1 MASEKT
7 IKKFLM
13 KARHASMLS
22 DFPRQK
28 LGAVM
33 VLGNKIITD
42 GYNTSKT
49 SPVQKEYNRYR
60 NFAYDTL
67 NNGGIHAEMMCLLR
81 TRYMTDIDWSRVCIY
96 IYREKKNGMVGLA
109 QPCEACMMALKER
122 GIKET
127 NIYYTTDEIPYRR
140 YA

>member
-1 MASEKT
+1 MNSRDKRYYSLAEKASSFSDY
-7 IKKFLM
+7 KKC
-13 KARHASMLS
+13 HI
-22 DFPRQK
+22 
-28 LGAVM
+28 GCIAVYKNR
-33 VLGNKIITD
+33 VIAV
-42 GYNTSKT
+42 GYNTNKT
-49 SPVQKEYNRYR
+49 SPLQAEYNKYR

-96 IYREKKNGMVGLA
+96 IYREKKDGMIGLA
-109 QPCEACMMALKER
+109 KPCEACLAALKER

>member
-13 KARHASMLS
+13 KARHASQLS

-49 SPVQKEYNRYR
+49 SPVQKEYNKYR

-96 IYREKKNGMVGLA
+96 IYREKKNGMIGLA
-109 QPCEACMMALKER
+109 QPCEACMAALKER
-122 GIKET
+122 GIKKT

>member
-13 KARHASMLS
+13 KARHASQLS

-42 GYNTSKT
+42 GYNTAKT
-49 SPVQKEYNRYR
+49 SPIQKEYNKYR
-60 NFAYDTL
+60 NFEYDTL

-81 TRYMTDIDWSRVCIY
+81 TRYMT
-96 IYREKKNGMVGLA
+96 
-109 QPCEACMMALKER
+109 
-122 GIKET
+122 
-127 NIYYTTDEIPYRR
+127 EIEW
-140 YA
+140 

>member
-13 KARHASMLS
+13 KARHASQLS

-42 GYNTSKT
+42 GYNTAKT
-49 SPVQKEYNRYR
+49 SPIQKEELCSILDRVKILLVVSFTNSHEEV
-60 NFAYDTL
+60 FSSLFCFESQIGHL
-67 NNGGIHAEMMCLLR
+67 NISQRLN
-81 TRYMTDIDWSRVCIY
+81 
-96 IYREKKNGMVGLA
+96 
-109 QPCEACMMALKER
+109 
-122 GIKET
+122 
-127 NIYYTTDEIPYRR
+127 
-140 YA
+140 

>member
-13 KARHASMLS
+13 KAKYASQFS

-33 VLGNKIITD
+33 VLGNKIIAD
-42 GYNTSKT
+42 GFNTAKT
-49 SPVQKEYNRYR
+49 SPIQKEYNKYR
-60 NFAYDTL
+60 NFEIDTI
-67 NNGGIHAEMMCLLR
+67 NNGSVHAEMMCLIR
-81 TRYMTDIDWSRVCIY
+81 TRYMEDVDWSRVCIY
-96 IYREKKNGMVGLA
+96 IYREKKDGLISLA
-109 QPCEACMMALKER
+109 KPCEACLAALKER
-122 GIKET
+122 GIRET

>member
-13 KARHASMLS
+13 KARHASQLS

-49 SPVQKEYNRYR
+49 SPVQKEYNKYR

-81 TRYMTDIDWSRVCIY
+81 TRYMNDIDWSRVCIY
-96 IYREKKNGMVGLA
+96 IYREKKDGMIGLA
-109 QPCEACMMALKER
+109 KPCEACLA
-122 GIKET
+122 
-127 NIYYTTDEIPYRR
+127 
-140 YA
+140 AF